1 MADRVALGKVGV
13 LRFDISAQMAA
24 LGGFGAD
31 AHMGEGT
38 DLVVGADV
46 APIALAGIDRGP
58 GVNDGIL
65 EQGVGADDAV
75 RADDRLAAQDAA
87 RQDGRTG
94 GNDDLRLNADVIAD
108 KIHAVIQ
115 MALKRG
121 GIALLCQLEILSCG
135 RHIAVLPLYTHFV
148 PAAHGG
154 CRRTLYL
161 YIV

>member
-1 MADRVALGKVGV
+1 MPKLIVSIDGVVVKEFQLTKDRSTIGRRPYNDVVIDNLAV
-13 LRFDISAQMAA
+13 S
-24 LGGFGAD
+24 
-31 AHMGEGT
+31 GE
-38 DLVVGADV
+38 
-46 APIALAGIDRGP
+46 
-58 GVNDGIL
+58 
-65 EQGVGADDAV
+65 
-75 RADDRLAAQDAA
+75 
-87 RQDGRTG
+87 
-94 GNDDLRLNADVIAD
+94 
-108 KIHAVIQ
+108 HAVIQ